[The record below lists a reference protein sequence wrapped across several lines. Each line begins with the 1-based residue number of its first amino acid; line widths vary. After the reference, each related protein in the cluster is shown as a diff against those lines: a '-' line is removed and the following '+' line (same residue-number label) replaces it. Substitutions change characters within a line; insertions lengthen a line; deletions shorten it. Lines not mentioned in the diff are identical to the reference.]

1 MQEVVDRD
9 LRVVPPLVL
18 RGEGVGIKE
27 GEEKGGTMD
36 PQMVQKGEGLRLQ
49 FDVALH
55 IRGHA
60 VNVEGDYCIS
70 KDKKCQEKAQKGEQ
84 VRAHAYMKPRQWR
97 CIARL
102 MQFLRVKKAAAGGFT
117 NATAAAGRPPNAT
130 TAAGGFNNAT
140 AAADGS
146 ANATAAAD
154 GSANAT
160 GDNFG
165 IFDGKASHASANA
178 ANKTSKASTEHTRL
192 LEYPQ
197 KSAIV
202 GTKKEKRRNL
212 QQRSGSILR
221 RTAPLGPTAG
231 LDLPELPE
239 LHILPC
245 PNSAPHAALPALPHA
260 LCPAR
265 RTARCCLAR
274 NLHAALLVLCPAL
287 RSACTLPC
295 TGACAPPC
303 PAANAP
309 SCPAA
314 RASPCPAA
322 PAPPYLAARAPPYPA
337 AFALP
342 CPAAC
347 TPCSPRAAL
356 PCSPCTALPLLGLL
370 LLLQLQLQQSFLT
383 PLRHCS

>member
-1 MQEVVDRD
+1 KFFDRLWRSDPQINQCVHDAFSCTSLWCIRSKVLSLLLGNGPKPGMQEVVDRD

-212 QQRSGSILR
+212 QQR
-221 RTAPLGPTAG
+221 
-231 LDLPELPE
+231 
-239 LHILPC
+239 
-245 PNSAPHAALPALPHA
+245 
-260 LCPAR
+260 
-265 RTARCCLAR
+265 
-274 NLHAALLVLCPAL
+274 
-287 RSACTLPC
+287 
-295 TGACAPPC
+295 
-303 PAANAP
+303 
-309 SCPAA
+309 
-314 RASPCPAA
+314 
-322 PAPPYLAARAPPYPA
+322 
-337 AFALP
+337 
-342 CPAAC
+342 
-347 TPCSPRAAL
+347 
-356 PCSPCTALPLLGLL
+356 
-370 LLLQLQLQQSFLT
+370 
-383 PLRHCS
+383 